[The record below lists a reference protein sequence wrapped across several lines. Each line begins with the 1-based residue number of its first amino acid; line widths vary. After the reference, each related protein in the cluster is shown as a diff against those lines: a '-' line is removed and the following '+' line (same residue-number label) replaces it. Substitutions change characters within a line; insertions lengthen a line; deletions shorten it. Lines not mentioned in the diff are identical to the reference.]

1 MARKALRTI
10 CIAYKD
16 LGVRLNSK
24 FDKKDHNGVYEAE
37 MEDFILVGILGIKDI
52 LRQEVPLAVKQCK
65 QAGIKVR
72 MVTGDNKLTATAIA
86 LECGIINIYDEKSI
100 VMEGHEFMQRIGGVV
115 C

>member
-52 LRQEVPLAVKQCK
+52 LR
-65 QAGIKVR
+65 
-72 MVTGDNKLTATAIA
+72 
-86 LECGIINIYDEKSI
+86 
-100 VMEGHEFMQRIGGVV
+100 
-115 C
+115 